1 MWTRGGI
8 LAVAVFGLG
17 GCEVGTDGMVSH
29 LATIITAPY
38 ATSQGIS
45 KLSLLG
51 GAVNVRGPDGYCV
64 DQTASDSRRGFAVL
78 VGCALLADGAS
89 VMPKLDG
96 LITVQFGA
104 ENTASVTNNEDVFV
118 EFLNTDAGRR
128 LLVESGDLAHVSQV
142 ATITDRAGVLVRFQ
156 DTSSPTFAGTV
167 GPQWRGFLDINGRLV
182 TISVLSFERV
192 TLNRAEGERLLVMAM
207 AELAEANVEIAAAEA
222 TSKDNG

>member
-1 MWTRGGI
+1 MWMRGFI

-17 GCEVGTDGMVSH
+17 GCKVGTDGIVSH
-29 LATIITAPY
+29 LTTVITAPY
-38 ATSQGIS
+38 ATSQGINT
-45 KLSLLG
+45 LSLLG
-51 GAVNVRGPDGYCV
+51 GTVNVRGPDGYCV
-64 DQTASDSRRGFAVL
+64 DQTASDAQSGFAVL
-78 VGCALLADGAS
+78 VGCALLLGRAA

-118 EFLNTDAGRR
+118 EFLKTDAGLG
-128 LLVESGDLAHVSQV
+128 LLVESGDLAHVS
-142 ATITDRAGVLVRFQ
+142 TIMDRAGVLVRFQ
-156 DTSSPTFAGTV
+156 DTSRPTFAGTV

-192 TLNRAEGERLLVMAM
+192 TLSRAEGERLLVMAM
-207 AELAEANVEIAAAEA
+207 AGLAEANVEIAVAEA